1 MKHLL
6 RSHHPV
12 RHIKSFKYAF
22 EGIFHALLHEPNFRI
37 QISIAILSIGLGFYY
52 KISTTEW
59 GILILSLGALLSAEM
74 LNTLVE
80 EFIDIFIKDQRPGV
94 KVIKDIAAGFVLL
107 TAVTTS
113 VIIFLIFYQ
122 TVLGQ

>member
-12 RHIKSFKYAF
+12 RHIKSFKFAF

-37 QISIAILSIGLGFYY
+37 QVFITILSVGLGIYY
-52 KISTTEW
+52 KINTIEW

-74 LNTLVE
+74 LNTLIE

-107 TAVTTS
+107 TAITTTL
-113 VIIFLIFYQ
+113 IIFLIFYQ
-122 TVLGQ
+122 AILRQ